1 LPSFNVYSGL
11 PPAPPDRYAANVDG
25 YDGYYTKILN
35 SGTAYFTMTNTSSF
49 GKWWDTQWA
58 TSTTHGGN
66 DYYLDIDAD
75 VLGTN
80 YVLPYWT
87 NACGISAPGPS
98 VILEVILGKSA
109 NQEEISF
116 GLSPNPAEQYVD
128 IKLNLPE
135 EMKAVGTYWAE
146 FVNPYSVV
154 AKKVELDGPEN
165 RVSVADLP
173 KDFTLDDSMA
183 MSPDAK
189 LSSASEL
196 RIEARISKTGDAIAK
211 PGDLSGELSPVK
223 PGATG
228 LKVVI
233 DKILP

>member
-1 LPSFNVYSGL
+1 MSISDGDSYVQASITYNGQTIALPSFNVYSGL

-173 KDFTLDDSMA
+173 KGYYVV
-183 MSPDAK
+183 K
-189 LSSASEL
+189 L
-196 RIEARISKTGDAIAK
+196 RIGKDIYTNK
-211 PGDLSGELSPVK
+211 L
-223 PGATG
+223 
-228 LKVVI
+228 VI
-233 DKILP
+233 E